1 MECGTSRGMLWRQ
14 ARRVQIRYGYPQGSL
29 LLPEGI
35 HGYAC
40 NEKGENKAE
49 GFTNTTL
56 ILLIVF
62 VILVV
67 MEIAIVLMWDK
78 IKRLRLDPSAY
89 TNFATADELA

>member
-1 MECGTSRGMLWRQ
+1 MDTL
-14 ARRVQIRYGYPQGSL
+14 QGSL

-35 HGYAC
+35 HGLRR